1 MEQGGIAR
9 PNFGIFGGS
18 KKFRPA
24 GQRKYFGARSGGS
37 HCLGAFFATFAPLF
51 QAAWPHLTLTMSN
64 RDNLL
69 GVFSTIYRWR
79 KAFRNVCLLA
89 LVGSVGIALMLKN
102 YYKATTIFY
111 AASPELSKPELI
123 FGYTSKVTEY
133 FGGDRDM
140 DRLMEIASGHEV
152 VDYMVARFGLYQHYN
167 IDSTSKEGLFRVR
180 EVFRSLYVIQKNKND
195 ALELSIEDTDP
206 QLAADMA
213 NAARDKISD
222 IAQRFNKTSQ
232 ATLLVSFEENLQ
244 RKKKELDHLG
254 DSLQM
259 LQKRYNI
266 YDFGGQGELLAGQL
280 AGAEA
285 GIVRNRARL
294 EVLENNPLVPR
305 DTVEFIK
312 ANLRA
317 AEREKQNLLT
327 AGTDNIS
334 IRNFNEGLPSVAVVS
349 DLHYQARKQ
358 LSFDLE
364 RYNQIKAAYNT
375 NISAVQLLQAAERPL
390 VKERPKRTM
399 LVVSA
404 VLAAF
409 LFTLLGALLA
419 DAYQSVNWKEV
430 LK

>member
-1 MEQGGIAR
+1 
-9 PNFGIFGGS
+9 
-18 KKFRPA
+18 
-24 GQRKYFGARSGGS
+24 
-37 HCLGAFFATFAPLF
+37 
-51 QAAWPHLTLTMSN
+51 
-64 RDNLL
+64 
-69 GVFSTIYRWR
+69 
-79 KAFRNVCLLA
+79 
-89 LVGSVGIALMLKN
+89 
-102 YYKATTIFY
+102 
-111 AASPELSKPELI
+111 
-123 FGYTSKVTEY
+123 
-133 FGGDRDM
+133 
-140 DRLMEIASGHEV
+140 
-152 VDYMVARFGLYQHYN
+152 MVARFGLYQHYG

>member
-1 MEQGGIAR
+1 
-9 PNFGIFGGS
+9 
-18 KKFRPA
+18 
-24 GQRKYFGARSGGS
+24 
-37 HCLGAFFATFAPLF
+37 
-51 QAAWPHLTLTMSN
+51 MSN

-111 AASPELSKPELI
+111 AASPELAKPELI

-140 DRLMEIASGHEV
+140 DRLMEIAGGHEV
-152 VDYMVARFGLYQHYN
+152 VDYMVARFGLYRHYG
-167 IDSTSKEGLFRVR
+167 IDSTSKEALFRVR

-213 NAARDKISD
+213 NAARDKIND
-222 IAQRFNKTSQ
+222 IAQRLNKNSQ

-317 AEREKQNLLT
+317 AEREKQSLLT
-327 AGTDNIS
+327 AGADIIS
-334 IRNFNEGLPSVAVVS
+334 IRNFNEGLPSVSVVS

-430 LK
+430 LGN